1 MISISRKNI
10 FETVSGTFN
19 LEHELQRIKRLFE
32 KEYPV
37 YVFNDGINYSV
48 RGYVAKY
55 GFYQWR
61 NRGRSVDVDDFLSM
75 LEYDKLWVCAVN
87 NIQDF
92 FTLIEIVYNFCW
104 IIKRAQHNISI
115 SVDGGNEKHFA
126 LLEKTLNEC
135 LAHFNYKGQYFPQLE
150 QLIVIEDKPEVTAVA
165 EIVNSEIIYK
175 LLRYNHYL
183 LKGNLQDKKD
193 ILLAIGSD
201 LEPKRKQIQE
211 IDKSLED
218 GIFYL
223 LNNLNLRHNNKIEGD
238 KNYRQTVAEMDDATL
253 EGWYDELYQ
262 MMLLAYLQLN
272 QVERN
277 AKVKAL
283 KQNVTPK

>member
-48 RGYVAKY
+48 RGYVAKH

-92 FTLIEIVYNFCW
+92 FIE
-104 IIKRAQHNISI
+104 
-115 SVDGGNEKHFA
+115 
-126 LLEKTLNEC
+126 
-135 LAHFNYKGQYFPQLE
+135 
-150 QLIVIEDKPEVTAVA
+150 
-165 EIVNSEIIYK
+165 
-175 LLRYNHYL
+175 LRWN
-183 LKGNLQDKKD
+183 GEP
-193 ILLAIGSD
+193 SD
-201 LEPKRKQIQE
+201 SGHQIQ
-211 IDKSLED
+211 
-218 GIFYL
+218 GI
-223 LNNLNLRHNNKIEGD
+223 
-238 KNYRQTVAEMDDATL
+238 
-253 EGWYDELYQ
+253 EL
-262 MMLLAYLQLN
+262 
-272 QVERN
+272 
-277 AKVKAL
+277 
-283 KQNVTPK
+283 QNS